1 MPDFFNSDQE
11 PLEENTLDDF
21 SIFEGPPESSGV
33 SSEPVPESMPIRK
46 KTFNKELKD
55 LVAKVTSH
63 DERGDGDVRSDFMTD
78 ESAIRRLH
86 SLFYRA
92 IGLNDL
98 EGVNPA
104 LEPPALIPERPSELS
119 VELIHDEMKS
129 LSMPNFAILTYH
141 LEKRCYVPT
150 INNIGDLDVSNMF
163 LDIDDELYVRI
174 LAVKSGIFLTLE
186 EISGDYFL
194 KKRFPSLNGTT
205 DEKYYLNSFRNI
217 YAALLSRFKDPTA
230 ADDTGLLLSPI
241 LLIRLG
247 AEAPESSPDE
257 ISDKITRKLS
267 HHLFSFAH
275 QEFNKLQIFEH
286 GRQGRLFGILEFL
299 FNSYS
304 IAEKRRCCVVRSTAY
319 LGRPHIYLV
328 SYVFSKIHD
337 IISSPSCAFRI
348 DKDRM
353 VVFADQDE
361 GILIDELVSGLNELY
376 ENAFSLSV
384 YDNRPRISF
393 NEFMMNHIL

>member
-1 MPDFFNSDQE
+1 MPDFFNPDQE
-11 PLEENTLDDF
+11 PLEENTLGDF
-21 SIFEGPPESSGV
+21 SIFEG
-33 SSEPVPESMPIRK
+33 SSETAGVAFESAPGSMPIRE

-63 DERGDGDVRSDFMTD
+63 DEHDDGDVRSDFMTD

-92 IGLNDL
+92 IGLRDL

-104 LEPPALIPERPSELS
+104 LEPPALLPERPAELS

-174 LAVKSGIFLTLE
+174 LAVESGIFLTSE
-186 EISGDYFL
+186 EINGDFFL
-194 KKRFPSLNGTT
+194 KKRFPSLNGST
-205 DEKYYLNSFRNI
+205 DEKYYLNSFRNL
-217 YAALLSRFKDPTA
+217 YAALLSRFKDPQA
-230 ADDTGLLLSPI
+230 AADTGLLLSPI
-241 LLIRLG
+241 LLIRLA
-247 AEAPESSPDE
+247 AEFPQSGPDE
-257 ISDKITRKLS
+257 ISEKITRKLS

-275 QEFNKLQIFEH
+275 QEFNKLQIFDH

-328 SYVFSKIHD
+328 SYAFSKIQD

-353 VVFADQDE
+353 VIFANQDE
-361 GILIDELVSGLNELY
+361 GILIDELVSGLNGLY
-376 ENAFSLSV
+376 DNAFSLSV
-384 YDNRPRISF
+384 YDNRQRISF
-393 NEFMMNHIL
+393 NDFMMNHIL